1 MLAMVSDDDEIAA
14 LLEKKELL
22 DDMVG
27 MLEEWQEPE
36 MKVRKMIFRE

>member
-1 MLAMVSDDDEIAA
+1 MVSDDDEIAA

-36 MKVRKMIFRE
+36 MQVRKMIFRE